1 MRSITIALAA
11 ISLAGVG
18 SAAFAAPK
26 VSIQSIDAETAR
38 VTVAPQAGQKFP
50 QVRAAFLRATSEEA
64 LRRGY
69 DWFDL
74 RYVAD
79 TTRQRDVT
87 PPLFYRSMTGSASS
101 GIYTVTISGDAML
114 VPPAPTRVF
123 EPGVDALVT
132 FGKGPK
138 PDKATTADARAV
150 LDELH

>member
-18 SAAFAAPK
+18 SAAFAGPK
-26 VSIQSIDAETAR
+26 VNIQSIDAETAR

-50 QVRAAFLRATSEEA
+50 EMRAAFLLATSEEA

-74 RYVAD
+74 RQVVD
-79 TTRQRDVT
+79 ITRQRDVSAPIT
-87 PPLFYRSMTGSASS
+87 YRPVTGSGTS
-101 GIYTVTISGDAML
+101 GVYRVTVSAAVL
-114 VPPAPTRVF
+114 VLPPAPTRVF
-123 EPGVDALVT
+123 EPGVDALVA

-138 PDKATTADARAV
+138 PDVATAADARAT
-150 LDELH
+150 LERFR